1 MIFPPNLQ
9 LLGLKFMSNTFIQKR
24 RQKFILCQDKNQS
37 VVEFTLPLDNSQI
50 FASQYQTVLPSKE
63 QLLKVIE
70 N

>member
-1 MIFPPNLQ
+1 
-9 LLGLKFMSNTFIQKR
+9 MSNTFIQKR